1 MLLLLPT
8 VGTRDQSLLRD
19 SRCRRGAK
27 AAQQLADA
35 IPTSREKV
43 NARRVAIA
51 RLTSA
56 PFPPGQITRR
66 GVSKHQ
72 RNKLAAA
79 GDFKLAEDAV
89 NMLFHRR

>member
-8 VGTRDQSLLRD
+8 VRARDQSLLCD
-19 SRCRRGAK
+19 SRCRLCAK
-27 AAQQLADA
+27 APQQLMGCDYNESQKYERYTCRYHDSHPRHFCRA
-35 IPTSREKV
+35 EK
-43 NARRVAIA
+43 
-51 RLTSA
+51 A
-56 PFPPGQITRR
+56 PR
-66 GVSKHQ
+66 GVSEHQ